1 MKSKNKTLL
10 SQPFIKHTTIMT
22 ISKTKYS
29 NANFLIKFIHKG
41 NQWRTLLMEFTS
53 YLWCSRQ
60 TEYDQF
66 NIIVCTN
73 TSKTYNILEAEI
85 RFDITKTDL
94 KLKQ

>member
-1 MKSKNKTLL
+1 
-10 SQPFIKHTTIMT
+10 
-22 ISKTKYS
+22 
-29 NANFLIKFIHKG
+29 
-41 NQWRTLLMEFTS
+41 MEFTS